1 MKLEVSASDYDHGDM
16 AEWGEDTFGMAD
28 GRHMVYD
35 DDDEDASGFFD
46 PNYIPP
52 NPVRQVS

>member
-16 AEWGEDTFGMAD
+16 AEWGEDTFGMTD
-28 GRHMVYD
+28 GRHMAY
-35 DDDEDASGFFD
+35 DDEDEDGFFD